1 MKLKH
6 GRSGRIMSVQNP
18 VFFLARDRNLAEEA
32 WPGDILGI
40 PNHGTLRIGDT
51 LTEGDEIRVTG
62 IPNFAPEILR
72 RVRLDDPMKSKHLRR
87 ALEQLAEEG
96 VTRIFKPLAGG
107 DWIVGV
113 VGALQLEVL
122 AARIKSEY
130 ELGVR
135 FEPAPYETAR
145 WIEGE
150 PAEVKRF
157 LDGNRSAVAEDHDE
171 APVYMAR
178 NGWDLNTTIRE
189 WPALRFNATREQA

>member
-1 MKLKH
+1 
-6 GRSGRIMSVQNP
+6 
-18 VFFLARDRNLAEEA
+18 
-32 WPGDILGI
+32 
-40 PNHGTLRIGDT
+40 
-51 LTEGDEIRVTG
+51 
-62 IPNFAPEILR
+62 
-72 RVRLDDPMKSKHLRR
+72 
-87 ALEQLAEEG
+87 
-96 VTRIFKPLAGG
+96 
-107 DWIVGV
+107 V

-150 PAEVKRF
+150 ATEVKRF